1 LSAQTH
7 VLPETR
13 KSSHTIKN
21 TENSINSTEVRTPDK
36 PICLLIGQIV
46 AKTNTDTTYNLIFM
60 QSIRQYVN
68 HAHRRSFLSKGNL
81 AQRPV
86 NQQAQ
91 AYIILYFSY

>member
-1 LSAQTH
+1 
-7 VLPETR
+7 
-13 KSSHTIKN
+13 
-21 TENSINSTEVRTPDK
+21 
-36 PICLLIGQIV
+36 
-46 AKTNTDTTYNLIFM
+46 M